1 MPTAPVVGAGGCR
14 ALHDG
19 GWGLSPE
26 ASAKGETRVTSNE
39 SRVTKM
45 PRWGILLFLAETKGL
60 FRCASSPCKIV
71 RTHNQR
77 TPVRLFAA
85 VRTLAPRVRIH
96 IIKHNKKSRP
106 YGRNYLLWRCGN
118 NLRRTPYNKI
128 QGLTGNFDG
137 FGDHI
142 FTHRAQ
148 FPRLLQKFTQK

>member
-1 MPTAPVVGAGGCR
+1 MQFSWVVGAGWLNAHRPCCGGGGCR

-71 RTHNQR
+71 RTHNRR

-85 VRTLAPRVRIH
+85 VRTLAPGFESTLSNTIKNHAHTGV
-96 IIKHNKKSRP
+96 IIYCGGVEII
-106 YGRNYLLWRCGN
+106 YGERHTTKYR
-118 NLRRTPYNKI
+118 
-128 QGLTGNFDG
+128 D
-137 FGDHI
+137 
-142 FTHRAQ
+142 
-148 FPRLLQKFTQK
+148 